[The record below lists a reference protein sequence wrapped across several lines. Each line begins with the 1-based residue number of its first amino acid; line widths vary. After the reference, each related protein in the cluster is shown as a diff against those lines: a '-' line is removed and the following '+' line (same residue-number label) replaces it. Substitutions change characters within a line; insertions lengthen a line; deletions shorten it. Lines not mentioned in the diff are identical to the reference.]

1 MESRNQIRQK
11 EIESSKNYSITEHK
25 ASIIFY
31 SVFKFLFSD
40 LFAFIYIFFPLA
52 FVASFYDFDFGIC
65 FWLLLTHPII
75 YYFIDRP
82 AHKFF
87 KLDKFYQELE
97 ILIEVNQEILK
108 QKKETK

>member
-11 EIESSKNYSITEHK
+11 EIESSKNYSIREHK

-40 LFAFIYIFFPLA
+40 IFSFIYIFIPLA
-52 FVASFYDFDFGIC
+52 FVASFYDFDLDVCIL
-65 FWLLLTHPII
+65 LLLTHPII
-75 YYFIDRP
+75 YKFIDRP
-82 AHKFF
+82 LHRFF
-87 KLDKFYQELE
+87 NIDKFYQELE
-97 ILIEVNQEILK
+97 ILIEVNREILK